1 MSTHVVGSDI
11 GGAWLKAFAQLLEA
25 PTDGLVNLT
34 VTIEQPMLEDRG
46 VRYELEHAIA
56 RLRDTGASGFRRP
69 QSVHTVANTLFPI
82 SLYRR
87 GHADTFFRNA
97 ITGQVGRGGKP
108 TSWQPSGTYIGRLI
122 RYPIADGKST
132 INQLEMTLDRLRSA
146 NRKDYYELS
155 VEQPVTE
162 ELNSR
167 GDVGYKSGLHE
178 GMPIYLPGF
187 DNQIR
192 GGQCLSHI
200 SLTLIQNRLSLTAL
214 YRHQVYVSRA
224 YGNYLGLARLLAF
237 LAYESGRDVGE
248 IMVVASHAD
257 IDATRAAAESL
268 LSAAVRSSGIDMAQ
282 IEVESR
288 PLGAPWR
295 DLDLPV
301 GVV

>member
-1 MSTHVVGSDI
+1 MSTHVIGSDI
-11 GGAWLKAFAQLLEA
+11 GGAWLNAFAQLLEA
-25 PTDGLVNLT
+25 PTDGMVNLT
-34 VTIEQPMLEDRG
+34 VTIEQPMMEDRG

-56 RLRDTGASGFRRP
+56 RLRDTGAPGFHRP

-87 GHADTFFRNA
+87 GHADAFFRNA
-97 ITGQVGRGGKP
+97 TVGQVGRGGKP

-122 RYPIADGKST
+122 RYPIADGRST
-132 INQLEMTLDRLRSA
+132 INQLEIMLDRLRSA
-146 NRKDYYELS
+146 NRKDYYELGM
-155 VEQPVTE
+155 EQPVAD

-167 GDVGYKSGLHE
+167 GHVSCTSGLHD

-257 IDATRAAAESL
+257 IDATRTAAESL
-268 LSAAVRSSGIDMAQ
+268 LGAAVGSSGTDIAR

>member
-1 MSTHVVGSDI
+1 MSTHVIGSDI
-11 GGAWLKAFAQLLEA
+11 GCAWLNAFEQLLEG
-25 PTDGLVNLT
+25 PSDGLVNLT
-34 VTIEQPMLEDRG
+34 VTIEQPLLEDRSI
-46 VRYELEHAIA
+46 RYELEHAIA
-56 RLRDTGASGFRRP
+56 RLRDTGASGFHRP
-69 QSVHTVANTLFPI
+69 QSVHTVANTIFPI

-87 GHADTFFRNA
+87 GHADRFFRNA
-97 ITGQVGRGGKP
+97 IIGQAGRGGKL

-122 RYPIADGKST
+122 RYPMADGKST
-132 INQLEMTLDRLRSA
+132 VNQLEVVLDRLRAS
-146 NRKDYYELS
+146 NRKDYYELAF
-155 VEQPVTE
+155 EQPASE
-162 ELNSR
+162 EFHLPNN
-167 GDVGYKSGLHE
+167 DAPTSGSGE

-192 GGQCLSHI
+192 GGQCLSHV
-200 SLTLIQNRLSLTAL
+200 SLTLINNRLSLTAL

-237 LAYESGRDVGE
+237 LAHESGREVGE

-257 IDATRAAAESL
+257 IDTTRAAAESL
-268 LSAAVRSSGIDMAQ
+268 LSAAVRSSGIDIAQ

-288 PLGAPWR
+288 PLGTPWR